1 MSPRSAYFASSA
13 ERVKLPK
20 PDMKNITV
28 LTRNLPNNPILPWN
42 HYDSPWLE
50 AEGEAD
56 TQEPEETN
64 QATDQVEAR
73 DRVAKHD
80 LERL

>member
-1 MSPRSAYFASSA
+1 MSPKSAYFAGSA
-13 ERVKLPK
+13 ERVRLPK

-50 AEGEAD
+50 TEDEEDAQQEAEEK
-56 TQEPEETN
+56 TEE
-64 QATDQVEAR
+64 QVE
-73 DRVAKHD
+73 
-80 LERL
+80 E